1 MTLHWR
7 HRFLMRFLYK
17 IKYTFFILLT
27 SFFLSACAVISD
39 DISCQ
44 FTEIDCYR
52 FDYTSIETFKD
63 SVEDHSFKW
72 SLSDPSKALSNQI
85 LIKDLSINSLQKSET
100 FIENNPESMFVL
112 GSFLIENQKPR
123 EWLFFSEQAF
133 IRSFN
138 NLSR

>member
-1 MTLHWR
+1 MQ
-7 HRFLMRFLYK
+7 FPYK
-17 IKYTFFILLT
+17 IKNLFFTLLT
-27 SFFLSACAVISD
+27 SVFLSACSIISD

-44 FTEIDCYR
+44 FTENDCYR

-63 SVEDHSFKW
+63 SVEEHSYKW

-85 LIKDLSINSLQKSET
+85 LIQDLSINSLQESESL
-100 FIENNPESMFVL
+100 IENYPESMFIL
-112 GSFLIENQKPR
+112 GSFLIKNQKPR
-123 EWLFFSEQAF
+123 EWLFASEQAF

>member
-1 MTLHWR
+1 MQ
-7 HRFLMRFLYK
+7 FPYK
-17 IKYTFFILLT
+17 IKNLFFTLLT
-27 SFFLSACAVISD
+27 SFFLSACSVISD

-52 FDYTSIETFKD
+52 FDYTSIKTFKD

-85 LIKDLSINSLQKSET
+85 LIKDLSINSLQESET

-112 GSFLIENQKPR
+112 GSFLIKNQKPR
-123 EWLFFSEQAF
+123 EWLFVSEQAF

-138 NLSR
+138 KLSR

>member
-1 MTLHWR
+1 
-7 HRFLMRFLYK
+7 MRFPYN
-17 IKYTFFILLT
+17 IKNLFFTLLI
-27 SFFLSACAVISD
+27 SVFLSACSIISD

-44 FTEIDCYR
+44 FTENDCYR

-63 SVEDHSFKW
+63 SVEEHSYKW

-85 LIKDLSINSLQKSET
+85 LIQDLSINSLQESESL
-100 FIENNPESMFVL
+100 IENYPESMFIL
-112 GSFLIENQKPR
+112 GSFLIKNQKPR
-123 EWLFFSEQAF
+123 EWLFASEQAF

>member
-1 MTLHWR
+1 
-7 HRFLMRFLYK
+7 MRFPYK
-17 IKYTFFILLT
+17 IKNLFFTLLT
-27 SFFLSACAVISD
+27 SVFLSACSIISD

-44 FTEIDCYR
+44 FTENDCYR

-63 SVEDHSFKW
+63 SVEEHSYKW

-85 LIKDLSINSLQKSET
+85 LIQDLSINSLQESESL
-100 FIENNPESMFVL
+100 IENYPESMFIL
-112 GSFLIENQKPR
+112 GSFLIKNQKPR
-123 EWLFFSEQAF
+123 EWLFASEQAF